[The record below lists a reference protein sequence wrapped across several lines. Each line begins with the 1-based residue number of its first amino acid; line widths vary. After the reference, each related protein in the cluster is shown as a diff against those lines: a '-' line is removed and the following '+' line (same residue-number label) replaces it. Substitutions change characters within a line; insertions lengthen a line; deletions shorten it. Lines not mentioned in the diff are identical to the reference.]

1 MKTAKSAPKPIS
13 AHEVRYI
20 RLGQRGGNWER
31 LSLERGEL
39 HFGYGGIT
47 HEIGLSGDADAIA
60 RSSSSRGRD
69 PKVATQDAR
78 QVLDFYRLGANCLWI
93 TFARGYMW
101 WTFADPEVIWLGGSG
116 KDHGERVR
124 KTIGGWRN
132 TDINGVP
139 LCIDALSTKLTQV
152 ANYRRTICGVGPK
165 DYLIR
170 RINGVVEP
178 LVKKSN
184 KARTLM
190 LDVMSEAI
198 ASLHW
203 ADFETLVDVIFAR
216 SGWHRASAIGGK
228 QATVDLVLEQP
239 TTGEKAAVQVKS
251 RASQARLAIFIERAD
266 AAGIY
271 DRLFFA
277 CHSPA
282 GPLKS
287 PSDRDDIHIWSG
299 RELAETALRVG
310 LAEWVMEKI
319 A

>member
-1 MKTAKSAPKPIS
+1 MKRAETVQKSIA
-13 AHEVRYI
+13 ADEVRFI
-20 RLGQRGGNWER
+20 RLGQRGGAWEE
-31 LSLERGEL
+31 LSLARGEL

-47 HEIGLSGDADAIA
+47 HELGLAGDAEAIK
-60 RSSSSRGRD
+60 RSSANRGRNSQ
-69 PKVATQDAR
+69 VAAQDAR
-78 QVLDFYRLGANCLWI
+78 QVLDFYRLGADCLWI
-93 TFARGYMW
+93 TFARRHMW
-101 WTFADPEVIWLGGSG
+101 WTFADPEVAWLGGSG
-116 KDHGERVR
+116 KDHGERIR
-124 KTIGGWRN
+124 KAIGGWRN

-139 LCIDALSTKLTQV
+139 LRIDSLSTKLTQV

-190 LDVMSEAI
+190 LDVMSEGI

-228 QATVDLVLEQP
+228 QTTVDLVLEQP

-251 RASQARLAIFIERAD
+251 RATQGKLATFIERAD

-282 GPLKS
+282 GPLTA
-287 PSDRDDIHIWSG
+287 PSDRDDIHVWSG
-299 RELAETALRVG
+299 RELAATALRVG
-310 LAEWVMEKI
+310 LADWVMEKI

>member
-1 MKTAKSAPKPIS
+1 MRRAKSASKPI
-13 AHEVRYI
+13 AADEVRYI
-20 RLGQRGGNWER
+20 RLGQRGGAWEQ

-39 HFGYGGIT
+39 HFGYGGIG
-47 HEIGLSGDADAIA
+47 HELGLAGDADAI
-60 RSSSSRGRD
+60 RRGGIGRGRD
-69 PKVATQDAR
+69 PQVATQDAR
-78 QVLDFYRLGANCLWI
+78 QVLDFYRLGADCLWI

-116 KDHGERVR
+116 KEHGERVR
-124 KTIGGWRN
+124 KAIGEWRN

-139 LCIDALSTKLTQV
+139 LRIDSLSTKLTQV

-184 KARTLM
+184 KARALM

-203 ADFETLVDVIFAR
+203 ADFETLVDVMFAR

-228 QATVDLVLEQP
+228 QPTVDLVLEQP

-251 RASQARLAIFIERAD
+251 RASQAKLVTFIERAD
-266 AAGIY
+266 ATGTY

-282 GPLKS
+282 GPLTS

-310 LAEWVMEKI
+310 LADWVMEKI